1 MYNKSAQSVTKQE
14 LPKYKTEQP
23 PTYQIDSLKRYIN
36 KKVFGK
42 ADTLID
48 KILSCSRY
56 KLSKSQTIILD
67 GVDTGV
73 LISDFTLHLRRKN
86 ADVPDIYFTLLD
98 AAGIS
103 PSLVFNQ
110 NAKAKDRG
118 SWVLL
123 MYERHKLQRLY
134 TQSAAAYGSLRNL
147 SKASRLPVSK
157 VRQFLHSKDSYTRFT
172 LAARKFKKMRAFARF
187 RNEIWCMDLAYVDKL
202 AKENNA
208 VKYLL
213 VGQDLFDRTV
223 NAKGMNTKDSQ
234 ETVKAFSSMI
244 TKRNRPKKV
253 WVDKGTEFAGAFK
266 KFCAAE
272 GIQVYSTMSETK
284 AAFAERT
291 IRSLKNILYR
301 YMEDY
306 GYNFIH
312 KLPQF
317 IATLNSRRNSSIDM
331 RPNTVKN
338 CDFMSILYSK
348 PLREFKKPT
357 FNFGDRVR
365 ISKYDLPFRKG
376 YKPQFTREV
385 FKIVAIATRKPPTYT
400 IKDEQDEIIRG
411 KLYQKELIK
420 VI

>member
-1 MYNKSAQSVTKQE
+1 MEQFVLVPASVYNKSVQSVTKQE

-23 PTYQIDSLKRYIN
+23 PTYQTDSLKKEIN
-36 KKVFGK
+36 KKLFCK
-42 ADTLID
+42 ADSLED
-48 KILSCSRY
+48 KILSCPRI
-56 KLSKSQTIILD
+56 KLSNSQTLILD

-118 SWVLL
+118 SWVLSK
-123 MYERHKLQRLY
+123 YERQKLQRLY
-134 TQSAAAYGSLRNL
+134 TQGAAAYGSVRNL
-147 SKASRLPVSK
+147 AKASRLPVSK
-157 VRQFLHSKDSYTRFT
+157 VRQFLHSKDSYTKVT
-172 LAARKFKKMRAFARF
+172 LAARKFKRMRAFARF
-187 RNEIWCMDLAYVDKL
+187 RNEMWCMDLAYVDKL
-202 AKENNA
+202 AKENNGI
-208 VKYLL
+208 KYLL
-213 VGQDLFDRTV
+213 VRQDLFDRTV
-223 NAKGMNTKDSQ
+223 NAKGMKTKDSQ
-234 ETVKAFSSMI
+234 ETMKAFSSMI
-244 TKRNRPKKV
+244 TKRNRPKKI
-253 WVDKGTEFAGAFK
+253 WVDKRTEFAGAFK
-266 KFCAAE
+266 KFCTAE
-272 GIQVYSTMSETK
+272 GIQVYSTMSKTK

-291 IRSLKNILYR
+291 KRSLKNILYR
-301 YMEDY
+301 YMGDF
-306 GYNFIH
+306 GYKYIH

-348 PLREFKKPT
+348 TLREFKKPA
-357 FNFGDRVR
+357 FKIGDRVR

-385 FKIVAIATRKPPTYT
+385 FEIVAIATKKTT
-400 IKDEQDEIIRG
+400 NIHNRG
-411 KLYQKELIK
+411 
-420 VI
+420 